1 MSERRLAVIDLGSNS
16 FRLVVFTWVPG
27 RWWKR
32 TDEIH
37 ESVRLGQGLDA
48 SGALQAAPMERALE
62 TIELYAHFC
71 RATGIEEIRPVAT
84 SAIRDATNRDE
95 LLRKARERSGLEIE
109 VLSREDEA
117 YYGYLAVVN
126 STALTDGVALDIG
139 GGSMQLVHVRDRQEL
154 DSQSWPL
161 GAVRMTERFLPDEK
175 AKDKQIEALREHV
188 REELESAP
196 WLAGAAERGDKIAGI
211 SARHGGASY

>member
-1 MSERRLAVIDLGSNS
+1 MAARSPSRLSRDRPPIADARRRALKEGAALTGDGEHADLQRLAVIDLGSNS

-48 SGALQAAPMERALE
+48 SGALQPAPMERALE

-154 DSQSWPL
+154 DAQSWPL

-175 AKDKQIEALREHV
+175 AKDKQ
-188 REELESAP
+188 
-196 WLAGAAERGDKIAGI
+196 
-211 SARHGGASY
+211 